1 MQPQQYLSDSKK
13 KSNGQII
20 KRARSVTNAITCD
33 RPAPKIAI
41 TLHDANTKDL
51 IGSFEATPDTG
62 AEATLAGI
70 DILEKMCLDVDN
82 LLPPPSEVLVA
93 ANGQE
98 LDCVGTLHCVIHY
111 CDRQCVENVYICA
124 NVESFLLAWYT
135 CISLAILPC
144 DYPRPIDCSQKKSM
158 PQVQI
163 TARSKKTPDGKFCV
177 SSQPAE
183 EEIKKLKVKLLEDY
197 SDVFSTEGKLREMEG
212 KKRKISL
219 KEEAK
224 HFALTA
230 PRQIPF
236 AYRE

>member
-1 MQPQQYLSDSKK
+1 
-13 KSNGQII
+13 
-20 KRARSVTNAITCD
+20 
-33 RPAPKIAI
+33 
-41 TLHDANTKDL
+41 
-51 IGSFEATPDTG
+51 
-62 AEATLAGI
+62 
-70 DILEKMCLDVDN
+70 MCLDVDT
-82 LLPPPSEVLVA
+82 LLSPPSEVLVA

-163 TARSKKTPDGKFCV
+163 TARSKKTPDRKFCV
-177 SSQPAE
+177 SNQPAE
-183 EEIKKLKVKLLEDY
+183 EEIKKLKVELLENY
-197 SDVFSTEGKLREMEG
+197 SDIFSTEGKLREMDG
-212 KKRKISL
+212 KKMKISL

-224 HFALTA
+224 TLCTHSTKTNT
-230 PRQIPF
+230 ICV
-236 AYRE
+236 

>member
-1 MQPQQYLSDSKK
+1 MQPQQYHSDSKK

-20 KRARSVTNAITCD
+20 KRAHSVTNTITCD

-51 IGSFEATPDTG
+51 IGSFKATSDTG

-70 DILEKMCLDVDN
+70 DILEKMCLDVDT

-93 ANGQE
+93 ANAQE
-98 LDCVGTLHCVIHY
+98 LDCVRTLRCVIHY
-111 CDRQCVENVYICA
+111 CDRQCMENVYICA

-144 DYPRPIDCSQKKSM
+144 DYLRPIACSPKKSM

-163 TARSKKTPDGKFCV
+163 TACSKKTPDGKFCV

-183 EEIKKLKVKLLEDY
+183 EEIKKL
-197 SDVFSTEGKLREMEG
+197 
-212 KKRKISL
+212 
-219 KEEAK
+219 
-224 HFALTA
+224 
-230 PRQIPF
+230 
-236 AYRE
+236 